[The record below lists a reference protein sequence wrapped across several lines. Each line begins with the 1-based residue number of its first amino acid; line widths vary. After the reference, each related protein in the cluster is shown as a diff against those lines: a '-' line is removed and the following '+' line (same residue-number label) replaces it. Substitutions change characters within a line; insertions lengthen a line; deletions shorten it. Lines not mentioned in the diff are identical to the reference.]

1 MGLMRVREVASI
13 LRVSQPTVRK
23 LVKTNQ
29 IASIRIGGSIR
40 IDAAELARYLKGI
53 GPYSAVPL
61 AE

>member
-23 LVKTNQ
+23 LVRMNQ

-40 IDAAELARYLKGI
+40 IDAAELARYLNGVA
-53 GPYSAVPL
+53 PYSAAPL
-61 AE
+61 SE

>member
-23 LVKTNQ
+23 LVKENK

-40 IDAAELARYLKGI
+40 IDSAELAQYLKGLS
-53 GPYSAVPL
+53 PYAVVPQ